1 LKKNTKEQINYGM
14 KLATTM
20 IAAGVTTVATLLCL
34 DYNETDP
41 GLAIVGMIAV
51 SALVW
56 FTVVCW
62 IKEPGESKKTYVV
75 RKYETKKGE

>member
-1 LKKNTKEQINYGM
+1 M

-20 IAAGVTTVATLLCL
+20 IAAGVTTIATLLCL
-34 DYNETDP
+34 DYNEGDP

-62 IKEPGESKKTYVV
+62 IKEPGENRKNVCSSKV
-75 RKYETKKGE
+75 